1 MTVLIEGI
9 GAIGI
14 TVLYFILS
22 TKVHR
27 LWISPITIPIFLSS
41 SGLIVTLILL
51 DIPYKA
57 YAEGTEI
64 ITYLL
69 GPATVALAYPLY
81 QYRKLILR
89 HWQPILSGIMAGSGV
104 SMILTYL
111 LASFM
116 NIPADFNRSFLVKT
130 ITTPVA
136 VDIGRLINA
145 KVEVIPAAVIV
156 TGILGAMFLPFLN
169 KRLKITHPI
178 AKGLSFG
185 VISHG
190 IGTAQALKEGEL
202 EGAVSGA
209 AMALTAVIMSVLMPF
224 VFLFIL

>member
-1 MTVLIEGI
+1 MTALIEGI
-9 GAIGI
+9 GAIGL
-14 TVLYFILS
+14 TVLYFNLS
-22 TKVHR
+22 IKVHR
-27 LWISPITIPIFLSS
+27 LWTSPVTIPIFLSS
-41 SGLIVTLILL
+41 SGLIFTLILF

-57 YAEGTEI
+57 YKEGTEI

-81 QYRKLILR
+81 QHRKLILR

-116 NIPADFNRSFLVKT
+116 DIPAEFNRSLLVKT

-190 IGTAQALKEGEL
+190 IGTAQALKESEL

-209 AMALTAVIMSVLMPF
+209 AMALTAVIMSVLMPIL
-224 VFLFIL
+224 FLFV